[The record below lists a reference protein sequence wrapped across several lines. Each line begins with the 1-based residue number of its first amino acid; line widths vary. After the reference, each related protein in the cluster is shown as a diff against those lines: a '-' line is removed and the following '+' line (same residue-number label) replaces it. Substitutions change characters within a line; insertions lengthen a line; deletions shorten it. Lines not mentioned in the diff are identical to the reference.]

1 MTKVK
6 LELISDA
13 DMYLLFQKGVGGR
26 VSYISKR
33 YSKASNKYL
42 KSYEPKLI
50 VYLDAKN
57 LYCYALSKFLPT
69 DGFKWTDHKEFDSNK
84 YSSSCLEGCVLEVDF
99 EYPKE
104 SWITKWI
111 SFSFQ

>member
-33 YSKASNKYL
+33 YSKASNKY
-42 KSYEPKLI
+42 
-50 VYLDAKN
+50 
-57 LYCYALSKFLPT
+57 
-69 DGFKWTDHKEFDSNK
+69 
-84 YSSSCLEGCVLEVDF
+84 
-99 EYPKE
+99 
-104 SWITKWI
+104 
-111 SFSFQ
+111 